1 MVTSQRMEDP
11 RTPGLTSLATL
22 TVTRDRLTVEA
33 FSAERL
39 AWVKGRLTEL
49 AGEAVSLRADVV
61 EDAWRKI
68 GATARSG
75 RSGKQSA
82 EISPEVEARFLA
94 PMLHRHYKTWL
105 DDAIPAL
112 EGKTPRTAAKDAR
125 LRPKLIQLLREHENQ
140 QDRARQQ
147 GELWYDLAW
156 MWQELGI
163 SRQEA

>member
-1 MVTSQRMEDP
+1 
-11 RTPGLTSLATL
+11 
-22 TVTRDRLTVEA
+22 
-33 FSAERL
+33 
-39 AWVKGRLTEL
+39 L
-49 AGEAVSLRADVV
+49 AGDALSLRADVV

-68 GATARSG
+68 GATARSD
-75 RSGKQSA
+75 RSRKESA
-82 EISPEVEARFLA
+82 EISPEVEANFLG
-94 PMLHRHYKTWL
+94 PTLHRHYKTWL

-112 EGKTPRTAAKDAR
+112 EGSTPRSAAKDPR